1 MSSHSNPANALREA
15 GRSTDDGSSTTQRSL
30 VIVQVA
36 FSMALLTGAGL
47 VTQSLR
53 NLEHQH
59 FGFVTESRLIV
70 NIAPALAGYTPE
82 RLAGLY
88 QRLEDSTPHIPGV
101 VSSSLSWYSPL
112 DGNNANER
120 IFIQGR
126 TPDDRWTAPSWDR
139 VGPRYF
145 ETIGTRLLR
154 GRVIDEHDTPAA
166 PHVAVVNETFAR
178 RYFPNEDPIGQH
190 FGMRDVSHSGDYEI
204 VGIVEDAKYQDTRG
218 PAYATFFLPLLQ
230 TPHGESVQG
239 WVSAIELHVVG
250 SPQNI
255 EPAAREAIATI
266 DPNLTVL
273 RVVSFGEQVARN
285 FNQERLIA
293 RLAELFGV
301 LALIL
306 ACVGL
311 YGVTAYA
318 VARRT
323 HEIGI
328 RMALGA
334 ERTKILTLVLRSA
347 LVQLAWG
354 MAIGIPVA
362 LAGGRV
368 LANQLYAVKN
378 YDPMTIGLAAV
389 VLITCAFLAAA
400 VPARR
405 ASGVD
410 PLVALRYE

>member
-1 MSSHSNPANALREA
+1 
-15 GRSTDDGSSTTQRSL
+15 
-30 VIVQVA
+30 
-36 FSMALLTGAGL
+36 
-47 VTQSLR
+47 
-53 NLEHQH
+53 
-59 FGFVTESRLIV
+59 
-70 NIAPALAGYTPE
+70 
-82 RLAGLY
+82 
-88 QRLEDSTPHIPGV
+88 
-101 VSSSLSWYSPL
+101 
-112 DGNNANER
+112 
-120 IFIQGR
+120 
-126 TPDDRWTAPSWDR
+126 
-139 VGPRYF
+139 
-145 ETIGTRLLR
+145 
-154 GRVIDEHDTPAA
+154 
-166 PHVAVVNETFAR
+166 
-178 RYFPNEDPIGQH
+178 
-190 FGMRDVSHSGDYEI
+190 MRDVSHSADFEI

-230 TPHGESVQG
+230 TPRGESVQG
-239 WVSAIELHVVG
+239 WVSAIELHVG
-250 SPQNI
+250 GRPQNI
-255 EPAAREAIATI
+255 EPAVREAIATI

-273 RVVSFGEQVARN
+273 KVVSFGEQVARN
-285 FNQERLIA
+285 FNQERLLA

-311 YGVTAYA
+311 YGVTACA

-323 HEIGI
+323 NEIGI

-368 LANQLYAVKN
+368 LADQLYGVKN
-378 YDPMTIGLAAV
+378 YDPMTIGLAAM
-389 VLITCAFLAAA
+389 VLTTCAFLAAA

>member
-1 MSSHSNPANALREA
+1 M
-15 GRSTDDGSSTTQRSL
+15 
-30 VIVQVA
+30 
-36 FSMALLTGAGL
+36 
-47 VTQSLR
+47 
-53 NLEHQH
+53 
-59 FGFVTESRLIV
+59 
-70 NIAPALAGYTPE
+70 
-82 RLAGLY
+82 
-88 QRLEDSTPHIPGV
+88 
-101 VSSSLSWYSPL
+101 
-112 DGNNANER
+112 
-120 IFIQGR
+120 
-126 TPDDRWTAPSWDR
+126 
-139 VGPRYF
+139 
-145 ETIGTRLLR
+145 
-154 GRVIDEHDTPAA
+154 
-166 PHVAVVNETFAR
+166 
-178 RYFPNEDPIGQH
+178 
-190 FGMRDVSHSGDYEI
+190 
-204 VGIVEDAKYQDTRG
+204 
-218 PAYATFFLPLLQ
+218 
-230 TPHGESVQG
+230 
-239 WVSAIELHVVG
+239 
-250 SPQNI
+250 
-255 EPAAREAIATI
+255 
-266 DPNLTVL
+266 
-273 RVVSFGEQVARN
+273 SFGEQVARN

-306 ACVGL
+306 ACIGL

-318 VARRT
+318 VAQRT

-378 YDPMTIGLAAV
+378 YDPVTIGLAAV

-410 PLVALRYE
+410 PLVALRDE